1 MKTVELNNA
10 KAVSMIR
17 EVCIDAYHTTPR
29 ITAKIIGGK
38 MVYILTVN
46 K

>member
-10 KAVSMIR
+10 KAVVMVR
-17 EVCIDAYHTTPR
+17 TVCIDAYHTTPR

-38 MVYILTVN
+38 MIYTLTVN